1 MEFNKTKKVLM
12 IVSLSTLALSCLML
26 ILAIFKVKI
35 FEGVPLRILLI
46 TSAIAISCAV
56 SITEI
61 NIIKQKKV
69 LGLVS
74 LSLLMLSVLFALII
88 FCSPLLNNAN
98 AFNRLTGIL
107 SIFSILFM
115 IIISLNTK
123 LEKKFFALQIITYIF
138 VCVIDIML
146 SLLIA
151 GVDLFKVT
159 AMTEIF
165 WILIVV
171 SVGLLITLSVLS
183 SKKNIETNNDK
194 INGNNETITITKTEY
209 DALLKE
215 NAELKEKIKKLTNK

>member
-12 IVSLSTLALSCLML
+12 IISLSTLALSCLML

-46 TSAIAISCAV
+46 SSAIAISCAV

-151 GVDLFKVT
+151 GVDLFNIT

-171 SVGLLITLSVLS
+171 SVGLLITLLVLS
-183 SKKNIETNNDK
+183 SKKNVENINKHND
-194 INGNNETITITKTEY
+194 NNETITITKTEY
-209 DALLKE
+209 DTLLKE
-215 NAELKEKIKKLTNK
+215 NAELKEKIKTLTNK

>member
-12 IVSLSTLALSCLML
+12 IISLSTLALSCLML

-46 TSAIAISCAV
+46 SSAIAISCAV

-151 GVDLFKVT
+151 GVDLFNIT

-183 SKKNIETNNDK
+183 SKKNVETNNNK

-215 NAELKEKIKKLTNK
+215 NAELKEKIKKLTKK

>member
-12 IVSLSTLALSCLML
+12 IISLSTLALSCLML

-46 TSAIAISCAV
+46 SSAIAISCAV

-74 LSLLMLSVLFALII
+74 LALLMLSVLFALII

-123 LEKKFFALQIITYIF
+123 LERKFFILQIITYIF

-151 GVDLFKVT
+151 GVDLFNIT

-183 SKKNIETNNDK
+183 SKKNVENINKHND
-194 INGNNETITITKTEY
+194 NNETITITKTEY

-215 NAELKEKIKKLTNK
+215 NADLKEKIKTLTNK

>member
-12 IVSLSTLALSCLML
+12 IISLSTLALSCLML

-46 TSAIAISCAV
+46 SSAIAISCAV

-123 LEKKFFALQIITYIF
+123 LERKFFILQIITYIF

-151 GVDLFKVT
+151 GVDLFNIT

-183 SKKNIETNNDK
+183 SKKNIETNNNK

-209 DALLKE
+209 DTLLKE
-215 NAELKEKIKKLTNK
+215 NAELKEKIKTLTNK

>member
-12 IVSLSTLALSCLML
+12 IISLSTLALSCLML

-35 FEGVPLRILLI
+35 FEGIPLRILLI
-46 TSAIAISCAV
+46 SSAIAISCAV

-151 GVDLFKVT
+151 GVDLFNIT

-183 SKKNIETNNDK
+183 SKKNIETNNNK

>member
-12 IVSLSTLALSCLML
+12 IISLSTLALSCLML

-46 TSAIAISCAV
+46 SSAIAISCAV

-151 GVDLFKVT
+151 GVDLFNIT

-183 SKKNIETNNDK
+183 SKKNVENINKHND
-194 INGNNETITITKTEY
+194 NNETITITKTEY

-215 NAELKEKIKKLTNK
+215 NAELKEKIKTLTNK

>member
-12 IVSLSTLALSCLML
+12 IISLSTLALSCLML

-46 TSAIAISCAV
+46 SSAIAISCAV

-74 LSLLMLSVLFALII
+74 LALLMLSVLFALII

-123 LEKKFFALQIITYIF
+123 LERKFFILQIITYIF

-151 GVDLFKVT
+151 GVDLFNIT

-183 SKKNIETNNDK
+183 SKKNVENINKHND
-194 INGNNETITITKTEY
+194 NNETITITKTEY

-215 NAELKEKIKKLTNK
+215 NAELKEKIKTLTNK

>member
-12 IVSLSTLALSCLML
+12 IISLSTLALSCLML

-46 TSAIAISCAV
+46 SSAIAISCAV

-74 LSLLMLSVLFALII
+74 LSFLMLSVLFALII

-151 GVDLFKVT
+151 GVDLFNIT

-183 SKKNIETNNDK
+183 SKKNVENINKHND
-194 INGNNETITITKTEY
+194 NNETITITKTEY

>member
-12 IVSLSTLALSCLML
+12 IISLSTLALSCLML

-46 TSAIAISCAV
+46 SSAIAISCAV

-123 LEKKFFALQIITYIF
+123 LERKFFILQIITYIF

-151 GVDLFKVT
+151 GVDLFNIT

-183 SKKNIETNNDK
+183 SKKNVENINKHND
-194 INGNNETITITKTEY
+194 NNETITITKTEY

>member
-1 MEFNKTKKVLM
+1 
-12 IVSLSTLALSCLML
+12 
-26 ILAIFKVKI
+26 
-35 FEGVPLRILLI
+35 
-46 TSAIAISCAV
+46 
-56 SITEI
+56 
-61 NIIKQKKV
+61 
-69 LGLVS
+69 
-74 LSLLMLSVLFALII
+74 MLSVLFALII

-151 GVDLFKVT
+151 GVDLFNIT

-183 SKKNIETNNDK
+183 SKKNIETNNNK

>member
-12 IVSLSTLALSCLML
+12 IISLSTLALSCLML

-46 TSAIAISCAV
+46 SSAIAISCAV

-151 GVDLFKVT
+151 GVDLFNIT

-183 SKKNIETNNDK
+183 SKKNVENINKHND
-194 INGNNETITITKTEY
+194 NNETITITKTEY